1 MSEADP
7 KPIADTIVAK
17 FDIKVTD
24 DRVRALFSC
33 DAEALGCPDLYD
45 QVLERLRLLRIVY
58 KPNKAV
64 FDAVSAKARAMEHSH
79 ITDLPLV
86 SAAAAVPPTD
96 GSFEWSRNFFDTHY
110 PVDPKTG
117 EIDFKNRVGDPT
129 TSQGELL
136 VKVTRPKP
144 GTPGMDVYGASLPVR
159 APNSVSL
166 STGKGVQWDEEAG
179 GFRAACSGRVSLH
192 NDQLQVDPVLRIH
205 GDVGGGT
212 GNIHHI
218 GPVLVEGDV
227 ESGFVVEST
236 GDIEVHGMIYGATVK
251 CGGNLAIAGGVNA
264 NNQGLLEV
272 HGNLHAKFFLN
283 ATVRSRGDVIVQKEI
298 YRCHVETGGEVRIPA
313 GRIVGG
319 EIVATRGITVW
330 EAGSASDSS
339 TTLVVRPDSVMAAEL
354 QKIKA
359 TIADAQEQVQALRR
373 TLRDFQKQEAQ
384 LGAAGKR
391 KMADAAKEVQQ
402 LEEWMVARV
411 QRSQSIT
418 HQIEGDQ
425 MAIIHVLERVHP
437 GVWFK
442 IQHGDYR
449 TEVEMLGP
457 IFARLDRAKGVVTLG
472 GEDEGPS
479 TDGGPSADEGPS
491 VGAAAASSST

>member
-7 KPIADTIVAK
+7 KPAVDTMAAK
-17 FDIKVTD
+17 FEITVTD
-24 DRVRALFSC
+24 DRVRAFFSC
-33 DAEALGCPDLYD
+33 DAEALSCPNLYD
-45 QVLERLRLLRIVY
+45 QVLERLKALRIVY

-64 FDAVSAKARAMEHSH
+64 FEAVSAKARVMEHSS
-79 ITDLPLV
+79 ITNLPLV
-86 SAAAAVPPTD
+86 SAAAAIPPTD
-96 GSFEWSRNFFDTHY
+96 GSLKWSRNYFDTHY

-129 TSQGELL
+129 ASQGELL
-136 VKVTRPKP
+136 VKATRPKP
-144 GTPGMDVYGASLPVR
+144 GTPGVDVYGAGLPVR
-159 APNSVSL
+159 APINVNL
-166 STGKGVQWDEEAG
+166 SIGKGVQWDEEVG
-179 GFRAACSGRVSLH
+179 GFRATCSGRVSLH
-192 NDQLQVDPVLRIH
+192 DNQLQVDPELRIH
-205 GDVGGGT
+205 GDVGSTT

-218 GPVLVEGDV
+218 GPVVVEGDV
-227 ESGFVVEST
+227 ESGFVVETT

-264 NNQGLLEV
+264 NSQGLLDV
-272 HGNLHAKFFLN
+272 HGDLHAKFFLN

-298 YRCHVETGGEVRIPA
+298 YRCHLETGGEVRIPT

-330 EAGSASDSS
+330 EAGSASDSITILS
-339 TTLVVRPDSVMAAEL
+339 LRPDAVMVAEL

-359 TIADAQEQVQALRR
+359 TMEDAQEQVQSLRR
-373 TLRDFQKQEAQ
+373 TLRAFQKQEAV
-384 LGAAGKR
+384 LGAAGKK
-391 KMADAAKEVQQ
+391 KMADAAQEARQ
-402 LEEWMVARV
+402 LEEWMVGQV
-411 QRSQSIT
+411 QRSQTIT
-418 HQIEGDQ
+418 HQLEGDQ
-425 MAIIHVLERVHP
+425 VAVIQIVERVHP
-437 GVWFK
+437 GVCFK

-479 TDGGPSADEGPS
+479 TDGGTAPSS
-491 VGAAAASSST
+491 AA